1 MHMNKEQFLQLLQE
15 QQSSGLN
22 IQGYCEQHSIPV
34 STFFYWRR
42 KYASNLLGG
51 TDSLSLLPINFD
63 KEHSITSSSTSGVSI
78 HLPNGIDV
86 AFSASDDKVALQLLN
101 TICTRY
107 V

>member
-22 IQGYCEQHSIPV
+22 IQDYCEQHSIPV

-51 TDSLSLLPINFD
+51 ADESLLPISFD
-63 KEHSITSSSTSGVSI
+63 KSHSIAPTSHSGVSI